1 MASKKPTRQ
10 TKDPVTH
17 RFQTTLSR
25 ALVELLVKTHGEG
38 RDFRNVTAVRCQVHP
53 KLLTRWL
60 SEGAKDPDAGLKT
73 ELFMRMAQA
82 EGDYRAE
89 LIGEVG
95 NPISM
100 TETMT
105 FEDGKPASKVTEA
118 RRTTGLQWLLE
129 RRFHQ
134 FRANAMPKADDLEIC
149 AMLEPQAGA
158 EMNLEQALQ
167 IVTMIANNPQ
177 RLPPALLQVFSVAGW
192 TVPAKAM
199 TDGQDSN
206 QTAH

>member
-1 MASKKPTRQ
+1 MAAKKRQ

-17 RFQTTLSR
+17 RFQTILTR
-25 ALVELLVKTHGEG
+25 ELVEKLVATHGEG

-60 SEGAKDPDAGLKT
+60 KEGAEDPEAGLRT

-82 EGDYRAE
+82 EGDYRAA
-89 LIGEVG
+89 LIQEVAD
-95 NPISM
+95 PTAM

-105 FEDGKPASKVTEA
+105 YEDGKPSSKVTEA

-134 FRANAMPKADDLEIC
+134 FRANALPKADDLEIC

-158 EMNLEQALQ
+158 EMNQEMALQ
-167 IVTMIANNPQ
+167 IVAMIARNPE
-177 RLPPALLQVFSVAGW
+177 RLPPPMRQAFLQAGW
-192 TVPAKAM
+192 SLPSKAM
-199 TDGQDSN
+199 TDGQE
-206 QTAH
+206 TAH